1 MLEKFESQIV
11 GRANGGGGAEHGG
24 SFVVCRELD
33 CGEGAA
39 QVRVASLSVCMFVN
53 SDEMRCVQKTGVA
66 VLCVFA
72 RYGG

>member
-1 MLEKFESQIV
+1 MLRIAGKVLEKFESQIV

-33 CGEGAA
+33 
-39 QVRVASLSVCMFVN
+39 RVASLSVCMFVN